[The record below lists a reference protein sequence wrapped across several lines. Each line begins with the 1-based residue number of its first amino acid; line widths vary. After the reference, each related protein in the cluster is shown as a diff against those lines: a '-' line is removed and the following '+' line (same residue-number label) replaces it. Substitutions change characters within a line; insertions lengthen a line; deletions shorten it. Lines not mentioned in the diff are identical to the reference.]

1 MKCPKCGKT
10 NAANATHCRYCST
23 RFIRKSD
30 KMARKMALSG
40 RFAMVC
46 GGFMAFMGI
55 MMMIYARG
63 PAAYILLGLGVA
75 LTIIGLKT
83 R

>member
-1 MKCPKCGKT
+1 
-10 NAANATHCRYCST
+10 
-23 RFIRKSD
+23 
-30 KMARKMALSG
+30 MARKMALSG